1 MERRRLSEL
10 LTEPPNSMP
19 MPQRSVGFNICKA
32 MGGRPQGPQLCRE
45 NHSGGWASLRVQ
57 WVPGPFV
64 QMLQPAHPPTELS
77 LPTRYHRWS
86 EANTKSLAPK
96 EPCRVGSSLLAS
108 RAAQQAQGAQPREV
122 CSGKVKS
129 TGSGSGM
136 YSSSPRVA
144 IYVCPRASDTPHS
157 TPLSQ
162 SCFEGPVREINSWV
176 QSSEGQLWGYGSP
189 PSPGMA
195 CVTKGGGTDIISEVS

>member
-96 EPCRVGSSLLAS
+96 EPHAGWGAPSWQAEPPS
-108 RAAQQAQGAQPREV
+108 RPRE
-122 CSGKVKS
+122 
-129 TGSGSGM
+129 
-136 YSSSPRVA
+136 
-144 IYVCPRASDTPHS
+144 
-157 TPLSQ
+157 L
-162 SCFEGPVREINSWV
+162 
-176 QSSEGQLWGYGSP
+176 
-189 PSPGMA
+189 SPGKCAAGRLRAQVLGQA
-195 CVTKGGGTDIISEVS
+195 CTVLAPELPFMCVLGQVTHHIPLPCLKAVLRDQ